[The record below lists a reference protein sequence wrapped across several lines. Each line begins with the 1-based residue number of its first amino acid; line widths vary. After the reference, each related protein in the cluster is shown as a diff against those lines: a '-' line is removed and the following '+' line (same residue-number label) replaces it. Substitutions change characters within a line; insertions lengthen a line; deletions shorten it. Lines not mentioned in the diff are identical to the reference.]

1 MGISAGQRILF
12 PSAFPLRFA
21 KRIFLVLPSSSLTVY
36 LRASLRC
43 KKYTGWS
50 GPPFSLLVP
59 VFPSQRVC
67 VCLSGRAELFQES
80 FLPQQKTI
88 HGCNSAVKLFSKGGQ
103 RKMQEDPVFPPPF
116 LLKKLLLFVPLSF
129 PQLHFFLLVD
139 FRCRA
144 GFWVL
149 FLYLVGIDM
158 WLLRDGRRSEGTSP
172 GINRFPLLQ
181 TSGIFLFSSPPRISG
196 EEKEV
201 PTLLSVD
208 RPCGKRQQPST
219 FGIERETHVSR
230 LFCCWWH
237 SKAPRASVD
246 IFSLFLSLANVKLGS
261 VSLFQ

>member
-103 RKMQEDPVFPPPF
+103 RKMQEDPREGFSPSFSPQKASSLRSPFISSTAF
-116 LLKKLLLFVPLSF
+116 LLA
-129 PQLHFFLLVD
+129 
-139 FRCRA
+139 R
-144 GFWVL
+144 
-149 FLYLVGIDM
+149 
-158 WLLRDGRRSEGTSP
+158 
-172 GINRFPLLQ
+172 
-181 TSGIFLFSSPPRISG
+181 
-196 EEKEV
+196 
-201 PTLLSVD
+201 
-208 RPCGKRQQPST
+208 
-219 FGIERETHVSR
+219 
-230 LFCCWWH
+230 
-237 SKAPRASVD
+237 
-246 IFSLFLSLANVKLGS
+246 
-261 VSLFQ
+261 